1 MADPMVVEVVTPEQ
15 SLLAGAASAVVLR
28 SSDGELTVLP
38 GHTPLITDV
47 LSGLVR
53 VEREEGEVRLAVHG
67 GFLHVDTRPGAA
79 IIGEGPGEEERGDGR
94 GEQRGEGRGGAIS
107 TRVTLLA
114 GVAELATEIDVARA
128 ETAREAAERRLA
140 ELQAGGPGDAGPP
153 GTGGDGGPGRQDVER
168 TEAEAALGRAEL
180 RLQVGRGS

>member
-47 LSGLVR
+47 VPGPVR

-67 GFLHVDTRPGAA
+67 GFLHVDTGPGAA
-79 IIGEGPGEEERGDGR
+79 TLGDDLGDDQGDTR
-94 GEQRGEGRGGAIS
+94 AAATS
-107 TRVTLLA
+107 TKVTLLA
-114 GVAELATEIDVARA
+114 GVAELAPDIDVARA
-128 ETAREAAERRLA
+128 EAARESAESRIA
-140 ELQAGGPGDAGPP
+140 ELRAGSPRDAEASAGEGGAGSGGPA
-153 GTGGDGGPGRQDVER
+153 VEL
-168 TEAEAALGRAEL
+168 TEAEAARDRAEL
-180 RLQVGRGS
+180 RVQVGRGSS

>member
-47 LSGLVR
+47 LPGLVR
-53 VEREEGEVRLAVHG
+53 VEREGGEVRLAVHG

-79 IIGEGPGEEERGDGR
+79 TIGEGPGEEERG
-94 GEQRGEGRGGAIS
+94 EGRGSAIS

-128 ETAREAAERRLA
+128 ETAREAAEGRLA
-140 ELQAGGPGDAGPP
+140 ELRAGAPRDSETT
-153 GTGGDGGPGRQDVER
+153 GTEGAGGPGRQDVEL
-168 TEAEAALGRAEL
+168 TEAEAALGRAAL

>member
-47 LSGLVR
+47 VSGQVR
-53 VEREEGEVRLAVHG
+53 VEREDGEVRLAVHG

-79 IIGEGPGEEERGDGR
+79 ERGDDPGGDDQGDGR
-94 GEQRGEGRGGAIS
+94 ASAIS
-107 TRVTLLA
+107 TKVTLLA
-114 GVAELATEIDVARA
+114 GVAELAADIDVARA
-128 ETAREAAERRLA
+128 EAAREAAESRLA
-140 ELQAGGPGDAGPP
+140 ELRTGLPREAESAGADGDEGSGGQA
-153 GTGGDGGPGRQDVER
+153 VELS
-168 TEAEAALGRAEL
+168 EAEAARDRADL
-180 RLQVGRGS
+180 RVQVGRGSS